1 MKGPPYLGGRVN
13 RSVDLPTRSR
23 CEGQEGDSRRNPM
36 KTRIR
41 RIGDKVLEGRDVSM
55 KDALPLLG
63 AKGPDILDL
72 AAVANR
78 VREEFNGNEIDLCS
92 LLSAKSGRCPEDC
105 AFCAQSAHYKTEAPV
120 YPLLDVER
128 MVKEAKEAQ
137 ARGTRR
143 FCLITSGREPNDK
156 EFEVILG
163 ALDRIR
169 RETTLDLDCSLGTLS
184 EERAD
189 SLKKVG
195 VTRYNHNVE
204 TAQSYFPQICSTH
217 SYGDRVK
224 TIEVL
229 KKQGFSICCGG
240 IIGLGESPRQRLELA
255 FSLKQ
260 LGIDCIPFNILNP
273 RPGTPLEHSESIPPM
288 EIIKTIS
295 LFRLVLPKGTIKI
308 AGGRE
313 ANLRDL
319 QSLALLAG
327 ANGLIVGNYLTTPG
341 RSAED
346 DFRMIKDSGFKLR
359 A

>member
-1 MKGPPYLGGRVN
+1 MR
-13 RSVDLPTRSR
+13 R
-23 CEGQEGDSRRNPM
+23 EIQE
-36 KTRIR
+36 
-41 RIGDKVLEGRDVSM
+41 IGDKVLERKDVSM
-55 KDALPLLG
+55 KDVLPLLG
-63 AKGPDILDL
+63 VKGPDILDL
-72 AAVANR
+72 AAAANR

-105 AFCAQSAHYKTEAPV
+105 AFCAQSARYKTEAPV
-120 YPLLDVER
+120 YSLMGADR
-128 MVKEAKEAQ
+128 MVEEAKQAQ
-137 ARGTRR
+137 ARGTGR
-143 FCLITSGREPNDK
+143 FCLITSGRELKDK
-156 EFEVILG
+156 EFEAILG

-169 RETTLDLDCSLGTLS
+169 RETTLALDCSLGTLT
-184 EERAD
+184 EERAA
-189 SLKKVG
+189 SLKRVG

-204 TAQSYFPQICSTH
+204 TAESHFPQICSTH
-217 SYGDRVK
+217 SFGDRVK
-224 TIEVL
+224 TVEVL
-229 KKQGFSICCGG
+229 KKQGFSVCCGG
-240 IIGLGESPRQRLELA
+240 IIGLGELPQQRLELA

-260 LGIDCIPFNILNP
+260 LGIDCIPLNILNP

-288 EIIKTIS
+288 EVIKTIA

-346 DFRMIKDSGFKLR
+346 DLTMIRDVGFKLR
-359 A
+359 PSKRAEGPILR

>member
-1 MKGPPYLGGRVN
+1 MR
-13 RSVDLPTRSR
+13 
-23 CEGQEGDSRRNPM
+23 EE
-36 KTRIR
+36 IR
-41 RIGDKVLEGRDVSM
+41 KIGEKVLEGVKVGM
-55 KDALPLLG
+55 KDMLPLLG

-92 LLSAKSGRCPEDC
+92 LLNAKSGRCSEDC
-105 AFCAQSAHYKTEAPV
+105 TFCAQSAHYKTEAPV
-120 YPLLDVER
+120 YPLLDMNR
-128 MVKEAKEAQ
+128 MVEEAREAQ
-137 ARGTRR
+137 RKGTGR

-156 EFEVILG
+156 EFETILK
-163 ALDRIR
+163 ALEQIK

-184 EERAD
+184 EERAE

-195 VTRYNHNVE
+195 VTRYNHNLE
-204 TAQSYFPQICSTH
+204 TAKSHFPIICSTH
-217 SYGDRVK
+217 SFGDRVK

-229 KKQGFSICCGG
+229 KEQGFSICCGG
-240 IIGLGESPRQRLELA
+240 IIGLGESPLQRLELA
-255 FSLKQ
+255 FSLRQ

-273 RPGTPLEHSESIPPM
+273 RPGTPLEHSEPIPPM

-295 LFRLVLPKGTIKI
+295 LFRFVLPKGTIKI

-327 ANGLIVGNYLTTPG
+327 ANGLIVGNYLTTIG
-341 RSAED
+341 RNAED
-346 DFRMIKDSGFKLR
+346 DLRMIKDLGFNTK
-359 A
+359 

>member
-1 MKGPPYLGGRVN
+1 MRK
-13 RSVDLPTRSR
+13 
-23 CEGQEGDSRRNPM
+23 EIQ
-36 KTRIR
+36 K
-41 RIGDKVLEGRDVSM
+41 IGDKVLEGGSVNM
-55 KDALPLLG
+55 KEIYPLLET
-63 AKGPDILDL
+63 KGPDIIEL

-92 LLSAKSGRCPEDC
+92 LLNAKSGRCPEDC
-105 AFCAQSAHYKTEAPV
+105 GFCAQSAHYKTEALV
-120 YPLLDVER
+120 YPMMDTNRIVE
-128 MVKEAKEAQ
+128 EAKKAQ
-137 ARGTRR
+137 RKGTGR
-143 FCLITSGREPNDK
+143 FCLITSGRELNDE
-156 EFEVILG
+156 EFETILR

-184 EERAD
+184 KERAE

-204 TAQSYFPQICSTH
+204 TAESHFPQICSTH
-217 SYGDRVK
+217 SFRDRVK

-229 KKQGFSICCGG
+229 KEQGFSICCGG
-240 IIGLGESPRQRLELA
+240 IIGLGESPQQRLELA
-255 FSLKQ
+255 FSLRQ

-288 EIIKTIS
+288 EIIKTVS

-341 RSAED
+341 RNAED
-346 DFRMIKDSGFKLR
+346 DFRMIKDLGFKLKMP
-359 A
+359 

>member
-1 MKGPPYLGGRVN
+1 M
-13 RSVDLPTRSR
+13 
-23 CEGQEGDSRRNPM
+23 RRE
-36 KTRIR
+36 IR
-41 RIGDKVLEGRDVSM
+41 KIGDKVLEGKGVGM
-55 KDALPLLG
+55 KDVLPLLG
-63 AKGPDILDL
+63 TKGPDVLDL

-78 VREEFNGNEIDLCS
+78 VREEFNGNKIDLCS
-92 LLSAKSGRCPEDC
+92 LLSVKSGKCPEDC

-120 YPLLDVER
+120 YPLMDIERIVE
-128 MVKEAKEAQ
+128 EAKEAQ
-137 ARGTRR
+137 ARGTGR
-143 FCLITSGREPNDK
+143 FCLITSGRELSDK
-156 EFEVILG
+156 EFETILA

-184 EERAD
+184 EERGE
-189 SLKKVG
+189 SLRKVG
-195 VTRYNHNVE
+195 VSRYNHNVE
-204 TAQSYFPQICSTH
+204 TAESHFPQICSTH
-217 SYGDRVK
+217 SFRDRVK
-224 TIEVL
+224 TVEVL
-229 KKQGFSICCGG
+229 KERGFSVCCGG
-240 IIGLGESPRQRLELA
+240 IIGLGESPQQRLELV

-273 RPGTPLEHSESIPPM
+273 RPGTPLENSEPIPPM
-288 EIIKTIS
+288 EVIKTIS

-341 RSAED
+341 RNTED
-346 DFRMIKDSGFKLR
+346 DLTMVKDLGFKLR

>member
-1 MKGPPYLGGRVN
+1 MK
-13 RSVDLPTRSR
+13 
-23 CEGQEGDSRRNPM
+23 
-36 KTRIR
+36 KAIR
-41 RIGDKVLEGRDVSM
+41 KIGDKALGGKNVSM
-55 KDALPLLG
+55 KDVLPLLG

-78 VREEFNGNEIDLCS
+78 VREEFNGNKIDLC
-92 LLSAKSGRCPEDC
+92 LLLNAKSGRCPEDC
-105 AFCAQSAHYKTEAPV
+105 AFCAQSAHHKTEAPV
-120 YPLLDVER
+120 YPLMDMNRIVE
-128 MVKEAKEAQ
+128 EAREAQ
-137 ARGTRR
+137 RKGTGR
-143 FCLITSGREPNDK
+143 FCLITSGRELNDK
-156 EFEVILG
+156 EFETILG

-169 RETTLDLDCSLGTLS
+169 KETTLDLDCSLGTLS
-184 EERAD
+184 EERAE

-204 TAQSYFPQICSTH
+204 TAESHFHKICSTH
-217 SYGDRVK
+217 SFRDRVK

-229 KKQGFSICCGG
+229 KELGFSICCGG
-240 IIGLGESPRQRLELA
+240 IIGLGESPEQRLELA
-255 FSLKQ
+255 FSLRQ

-341 RSAED
+341 RNAED
-346 DFRMIKDSGFKLR
+346 DLTMVRDVGFQIK

>member
-1 MKGPPYLGGRVN
+1 MK
-13 RSVDLPTRSR
+13 
-23 CEGQEGDSRRNPM
+23 E
-36 KTRIR
+36 I
-41 RIGDKVLEGRDVSM
+41 
-55 KDALPLLG
+55 LPLLE
-63 AKGPDILDL
+63 AEGPDILDL

-78 VREEFNGNEIDLCS
+78 VREEFNGNEIDLC
-92 LLSAKSGRCPEDC
+92 LLLNAKSGRCSEDC
-105 AFCAQSAHYKTEAPV
+105 AFCAQSAHYNTEALV
-120 YPLLDVER
+120 YPMMDTNRIVE
-128 MVKEAKEAQ
+128 EAKKAQ
-137 ARGTRR
+137 RKGTGR
-143 FCLITSGREPNDK
+143 FCLITSGRELNDE
-156 EFEVILG
+156 EFETILG

-184 EERAD
+184 KERAE

-204 TAQSYFPQICSTH
+204 TAETHFPQICSTH
-217 SYGDRVK
+217 SFRDRIK

-229 KKQGFSICCGG
+229 KDQGFSICCGG
-240 IIGLGESPRQRLELA
+240 IIGLGESPQQRLELA
-255 FSLKQ
+255 FSLRQ

-295 LFRLVLPKGTIKI
+295 LFRLILPKGTIKI

-341 RSAED
+341 RNAED
-346 DFRMIKDSGFKLR
+346 DFRMIKDLGFKLKMP
-359 A
+359 

>member
-1 MKGPPYLGGRVN
+1 MRK
-13 RSVDLPTRSR
+13 
-23 CEGQEGDSRRNPM
+23 EIQ
-36 KTRIR
+36 K
-41 RIGDKVLEGRDVSM
+41 IGDKVLEGGSVNM
-55 KDALPLLG
+55 KEIYPLLET
-63 AKGPDILDL
+63 KGPDIIEL

-92 LLSAKSGRCPEDC
+92 LLNAKSGRCPEDC
-105 AFCAQSAHYKTEAPV
+105 GFCAQSAHYKTEALV
-120 YPLLDVER
+120 YPMMDTNRIVE
-128 MVKEAKEAQ
+128 EAKKAQ
-137 ARGTRR
+137 RKGTGR
-143 FCLITSGREPNDK
+143 FCLITSGRELNDE
-156 EFEVILG
+156 EFETILR

-184 EERAD
+184 KERAE

-204 TAQSYFPQICSTH
+204 TAESHFPQICSTH
-217 SYGDRVK
+217 SFRDRVK
-224 TIEVL
+224 NIEVL
-229 KKQGFSICCGG
+229 KEQGFSICCGG
-240 IIGLGESPRQRLELA
+240 IIGLGESPQQRLELA
-255 FSLKQ
+255 FSLRQ

-288 EIIKTIS
+288 EIIKTVS

-313 ANLRDL
+313 TNLRDL

-341 RSAED
+341 RNAED
-346 DFRMIKDSGFKLR
+346 DFRMIKDLGFKLKMP
-359 A
+359 

>member
-1 MKGPPYLGGRVN
+1 MRK
-13 RSVDLPTRSR
+13 
-23 CEGQEGDSRRNPM
+23 EIQ
-36 KTRIR
+36 K
-41 RIGDKVLEGRDVSM
+41 IGDRVLEGGSVSM
-55 KDALPLLG
+55 KEILPLLET
-63 AKGPDILDL
+63 KGPDVMDL
-72 AAVANR
+72 VAVANR
-78 VREEFNGNEIDLCS
+78 VRVEFNGNEIDFCS
-92 LLSAKSGRCPEDC
+92 LLNAKSGKCSEDC
-105 AFCAQSAHYKTEAPV
+105 AFCAQSAHYQTDAPT
-120 YPLLDVER
+120 YPLMNADQ

-137 ARGTRR
+137 KRRTGR
-143 FCLITSGREPNDK
+143 FCLISSGRQLNDK
-156 EFEVILG
+156 EFEVILSG
-163 ALDRIR
+163 LDRIR

-184 EERAD
+184 KERVE

-204 TAQSYFPQICSTH
+204 TAESHFPKICTTH
-217 SYGDRVK
+217 SFRDRVK

-229 KKQGFSICCGG
+229 KDQGFSVCCGG
-240 IIGLGESPRQRLELA
+240 IIGLGESPQQRLELA
-255 FSLKQ
+255 FSLRQ

-341 RSAED
+341 RNAED
-346 DFRMIKDSGFKLR
+346 DLTMIRDVGFQIK

>member
-1 MKGPPYLGGRVN
+1 MK
-13 RSVDLPTRSR
+13 
-23 CEGQEGDSRRNPM
+23 
-36 KTRIR
+36 KAIR
-41 RIGDKVLEGRDVSM
+41 KIGDKALGGKNVSM
-55 KDALPLLG
+55 KDVLPLLG

-78 VREEFNGNEIDLCS
+78 VREEFNGNKIDLC
-92 LLSAKSGRCPEDC
+92 LLLNAKSGRCPEDC
-105 AFCAQSAHYKTEAPV
+105 AFCAQSAHHKTEAPV
-120 YPLLDVER
+120 YPLMDMNRIVE
-128 MVKEAKEAQ
+128 EAREAQ
-137 ARGTRR
+137 RKGTGR
-143 FCLITSGREPNDK
+143 FCLITSGRELNDK
-156 EFEVILG
+156 EFETILG

-184 EERAD
+184 EERAE

-204 TAQSYFPQICSTH
+204 TAESHFHKICSTH
-217 SYGDRVK
+217 SFRDRVK

-229 KKQGFSICCGG
+229 KELGFSICCGG
-240 IIGLGESPRQRLELA
+240 IIGLGESPEQRLELA
-255 FSLKQ
+255 FSLRQ

-341 RSAED
+341 RNAED
-346 DFRMIKDSGFKLR
+346 DLTMIRDVGFQIK

>member
-1 MKGPPYLGGRVN
+1 MRK
-13 RSVDLPTRSR
+13 
-23 CEGQEGDSRRNPM
+23 EIQ
-36 KTRIR
+36 K
-41 RIGDKVLEGRDVSM
+41 IGDKVLEGGSVNT
-55 KDALPLLG
+55 KEIYPLLET
-63 AKGPDILDL
+63 KGPDIIEL

-92 LLSAKSGRCPEDC
+92 LLNAKSGRCPEDC
-105 AFCAQSAHYKTEAPV
+105 GFCAQSAHYKTEALV
-120 YPLLDVER
+120 YPMMDTNRIVE
-128 MVKEAKEAQ
+128 EAKKAQ
-137 ARGTRR
+137 RKGTGR
-143 FCLITSGREPNDK
+143 FCLITSGRELNDK
-156 EFEVILG
+156 EFETILR

-184 EERAD
+184 EERAE

-204 TAQSYFPQICSTH
+204 TAESHFHKICSTH
-217 SYGDRVK
+217 SFRDRVK

-229 KKQGFSICCGG
+229 KGQGFSICCGG
-240 IIGLGESPRQRLELA
+240 IIGLGESPQQRLELA
-255 FSLKQ
+255 FSLRQ

-341 RSAED
+341 RNAED
-346 DFRMIKDSGFKLR
+346 DFRMIKDLGFKLKTP
-359 A
+359 

>member
-1 MKGPPYLGGRVN
+1 M
-13 RSVDLPTRSR
+13 
-23 CEGQEGDSRRNPM
+23 RRE
-36 KTRIR
+36 IR
-41 RIGDKVLEGRDVSM
+41 KVGDKVLEGKDVSM
-55 KDALPLLG
+55 KDMLPLLET
-63 AKGPDILDL
+63 KGPDVLDL

-78 VREEFNGNEIDLCS
+78 VREEFNGSKIDLCS
-92 LLSAKSGRCPEDC
+92 LLSVKSGRCPEDC

-120 YPLLDVER
+120 YPLMGIERIVE
-128 MVKEAKEAQ
+128 EAEEAQ
-137 ARGTRR
+137 ARGTSR
-143 FCLITSGREPNDK
+143 FCLIASGRELSDK
-156 EFEVILG
+156 EFETILK
-163 ALDRIR
+163 ALDGIR

-184 EERAD
+184 EERAE
-189 SLKKVG
+189 SLRKVG

-204 TAQSYFPQICSTH
+204 TAESHFPQICSTH
-217 SYGDRVK
+217 SFRDRVK
-224 TIEVL
+224 TVEVL
-229 KKQGFSICCGG
+229 KERGFSVCCGG
-240 IIGLGESPRQRLELA
+240 IIGLGESPQQRLELV

-273 RPGTPLEHSESIPPM
+273 RPGTPLENSEPIPPM
-288 EIIKTIS
+288 EVIKTIS

-341 RSAED
+341 RNAED
-346 DFRMIKDSGFKLR
+346 DLTMVRDLGFKLG